1 MADYYVFQFVP
12 LVLLEALA
20 LLVLK
25 WGTARRCI
33 IDSLLMN
40 TATFLGLML
49 SMAPN
54 IRSGGATGLALFLVY
69 STMVEGV
76 ILTLLERHGP
86 EKIWAS
92 VFAANLAGCLFL
104 WLESLI
110 APMLGIK

>member
-12 LVLLEALA
+12 LVLLEALTM
-20 LLVLK
+20 LLLS
-25 WGTARRCI
+25 WGTPRRCL

-54 IRSGGATGLALFLVY
+54 IQSGGFTGLMLFGVY

-86 EKIWAS
+86 EKIWS
-92 VFAANLAGCLFL
+92 TVLVANAAGCLFL
-104 WLESLI
+104 WFGS
-110 APMLGIK
+110 

>member
-20 LLVLK
+20 LLALK
-25 WGTARRCI
+25 WGTPRRCL

-49 SMAPN
+49 SMAPSFQ
-54 IRSGGATGLALFLVY
+54 SGGVTGLVLFGVY

-76 ILTLLERHGP
+76 VLTLLERHGP
-86 EKIWAS
+86 EKIWT
-92 VFAANLAGCLFL
+92 AALTANIAGCVFL
-104 WLESLI
+104 WILSLFGNLLS
-110 APMLGIK
+110 AK